1 MDGSRAGMRS
11 TDSNLEVKGL
21 YRKIIEQWLSGQ
33 NDSMW
38 YMHFITDLLTGNVEA
53 FEDKL
58 QQVLLQTLSSWDVA
72 TNRYEAFYH
81 GFVLGLIAGVPVTH
95 EVRSNKESGR
105 GRYDVVIIP
114 KDPKQLGIIL
124 EFKFVDDETEL
135 DTAAQTTLQ
144 QIDQRGYDAEFQQRG
159 IQNS

>member
-1 MDGSRAGMRS
+1 VVYAFHHR
-11 TDSNLEVKGL
+11 
-21 YRKIIEQWLSGQ
+21 
-33 NDSMW
+33 
-38 YMHFITDLLTGNVEA
+38 LLTGNVEA

-159 IQNS
+159 IQKLLKIASPSAAKPRVCVMSEFK